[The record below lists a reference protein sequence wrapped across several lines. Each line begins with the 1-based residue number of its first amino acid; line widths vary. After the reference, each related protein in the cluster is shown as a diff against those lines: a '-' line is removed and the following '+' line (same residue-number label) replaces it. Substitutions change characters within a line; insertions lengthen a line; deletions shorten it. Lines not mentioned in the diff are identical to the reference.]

1 MLDVRSAAGE
11 WGGGGEGE
19 REGLDRIEMLKS
31 LCMQQEYVTSISFFG
46 TASKRVS
53 PALPSVRFE

>member
-11 WGGGGEGE
+11 WGGGEGE

-31 LCMQQEYVTSISFFG
+31 LCMQQEYVTSF
-46 TASKRVS
+46 
-53 PALPSVRFE
+53 SVQLLNV